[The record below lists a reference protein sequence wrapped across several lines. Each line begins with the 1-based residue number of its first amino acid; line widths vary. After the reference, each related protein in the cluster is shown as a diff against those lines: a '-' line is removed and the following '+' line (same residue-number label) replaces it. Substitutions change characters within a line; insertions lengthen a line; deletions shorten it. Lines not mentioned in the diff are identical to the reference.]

1 MTSFEDIK
9 RKKIN
14 EILSIV
20 KLSSL
25 LFSGIALL
33 KYLFGDSN
41 TRIDLTSTYFT
52 LISAVVVM
60 FLIVGIYGVW
70 TLSTINKCNLKYI
83 KRMQLVE
90 TCLFI
95 FIFFLAIL
103 LTGGYAS
110 SYKFLF
116 LFIIITTTI
125 QSGMKQGMTTACIS
139 SIIILAIDLIG
150 APNNLISTYDRQVN
164 QYFEN
169 DLILT
174 GIFIL
179 TAWPLGFYVKIE
191 GSHIEQLKCQANED
205 GLTGLYNHR
214 YFHDKL
220 REKMILSEKE
230 KKPISMII
238 MDIDYFKHYND
249 LYGHQKGDEVLRN
262 IGALLKEIARKQDIV
277 TRYGGEEFAIIL
289 PNTSENEAI
298 SIAENIRKQIEKTY
312 FQGEENQPNGRLT
325 VSIGIS
331 VYPDK
336 AKNDVDFI
344 KSADDALYRAKFFNK
359 NRVETYTSILD
370 ELKDDIE
377 EKHIDLV
384 TSIKTL
390 ISVINAKDK
399 YTYGH
404 VERVVVYS
412 RLLADK
418 LGLSDDDKKTLIYG
432 AYMHDIGKINIAEQI
447 LNKRMPLNDEEWQE
461 LKQHSSNGVEII
473 KPVESLHYIA
483 PLIMHH
489 HERYDGKGYPDGLKG
504 EEIPYLARVLTVVDS
519 FDAMT
524 SHRPY
529 NKRKSY
535 AEGIEEL
542 RRCSGTQFDPLIAES
557 FAEVIIEG
565 KDVLGKQP
573 TLSA

>member
-1 MTSFEDIK
+1 MEKFEDIK
-9 RKKIN
+9 RKKID
-14 EILSIV
+14 EILSSV

-33 KYLFGDSN
+33 KYLFGDKKTISSSSSFYYS
-41 TRIDLTSTYFT
+41 LTYV
-52 LISAVVVM
+52 LAIL
-60 FLIVGIYGVW
+60 FLLAAIYCIW
-70 TLSTINKCNLKYI
+70 AFSTIKKFHQKHM
-83 KRMQLVE
+83 KRIQIIESSV
-90 TCLFI
+90 FI
-95 FIFFLAIL
+95 CIFFLAIL
-103 LTGGYAS
+103 LTGGHAS

-139 SIIILAIDLIG
+139 SIIILTIDLVG
-150 APNNLISTYDRQVN
+150 APNALVN

-169 DLILT
+169 DLIMA

-249 LYGHQKGDEVLRN
+249 LYGHQNGDEVLRN

-277 TRYGGEEFAIIL
+277 ARYGGEEFAIIL

-298 SIAENIRKQIEKTY
+298 SIAENIRKKIEKTY

-336 AKNDVDFI
+336 AKNDVEFI

-418 LGLSDDDKKTLIYG
+418 LDLSEDEKKTLIYG
-432 AYMHDIGKINIAEQI
+432 AYMHDIGKINISEQI

-504 EEIPYLARVLTVVDS
+504 DEIPYLARVLTVVDS

-542 RRCSGTQFDPLIAES
+542 RICSGTQFDPLIAEAFS
-557 FAEVIIEG
+557 EVILEG